1 MLGSIKGVCMTP
13 GLFDTEG
20 WTQGFMHVSQAL
32 YTPSPYISFF
42 LLGGVGDDFWDK
54 VSLCRS
60 FWVSWNL
67 LCRQNL
73 KDLRAS
79 TSWVMGLN
87 DYATTPS
94 NPFIFFCFQ
103 KGSGFILCSPGSPWP
118 FALPVSVSQG
128 PGIRLVTE
136 QAQMCRFY
144 RYCYDFSPT
153 DCTVLGR
160 VGSQRIAIQR
170 TLPLQCCAVPE
181 QTLGLGELISLLV
194 SLSWQ

>member
-1 MLGSIKGVCMTP
+1 MCAWLQGYLILRAELRASCTLAKHSTLLAPTFLSSCWV
-13 GLFDTEG
+13 G
-20 WTQGFMHVSQAL
+20 W
-32 YTPSPYISFF
+32 
-42 LLGGVGDDFWDK
+42 GDDFWDR
-54 VSLCRS
+54 VSLYRS

-94 NPFIFFCFQ
+94 NPYNFFCFQ

-118 FALPVSVSQG
+118 FVLPVSVSQG
-128 PGIRLVTE
+128 AGIRLVTE

-160 VGSQRIAIQR
+160 VGSQRTA
-170 TLPLQCCAVPE
+170 PLQCCAAPE